1 MSTVSPINGRGASSN
16 PPNRFIPIYSEQGP
30 EWVDPEDP
38 SPKTQFFRDE
48 SRAIL
53 ATNNSPDIPFTY
65 SLNPYRG
72 CEHGCVYCYARPT
85 HEYLSLSPG
94 LDFETKILVKE
105 DAPELLR
112 KTFSSSKWVPQCVS
126 ISGVTDPYQ
135 PVERRL
141 QLTRRCL
148 QVFAEFRNPV
158 AIVTK
163 NALVTRDID
172 VLKELAGVNA
182 AAVFVSV
189 TSLDSALARVMEPR
203 TSTPEARLRAIRE
216 LAQAGVPV
224 GVMTAPVIPGLTDHE
239 IPAILCA
246 AAEAGARGAG
256 YVTLR
261 LPGAVADIFEQWL
274 TQHFPA
280 RKEKVMRR
288 LRSVRGGKR
297 NDTRFGVRMRGEGEW
312 AEVFAR
318 LFQMARKKAGIPDE
332 FPELSA
338 AAFRNPAERSLFD

>member
-1 MSTVSPINGRGASSN
+1 
-16 PPNRFIPIYSEQGP
+16 EQGP
-30 EWVDPEDP
+30 EWLDPEDP
-38 SPKTQFFRDE
+38 SAKTQFFRDE
-48 SRAIL
+48 SRVIL
-53 ATNNSPDIPFTY
+53 ASNNSPDIPFTY

-72 CEHGCVYCYARPT
+72 CEHGCVYCYARLT

-112 KTFSSSKWVPQCVS
+112 KTLSSPKWVPQCVS

-148 QVFAEFRNPV
+148 QVFAAFRNPV

-172 VLKELAGVNA
+172 VLQELASVNA
-182 AAVFVSV
+182 AAVFVSG
-189 TSLDSALARVMEPR
+189 TSLAPALARVMEPR
-203 TSTPEARLRAIRE
+203 TSTPAARLRAIQE

-239 IPAILCA
+239 VPAILRA

-261 LPGAVADIFEQWL
+261 LPGAVADLFEQWL
-274 TQHFPA
+274 T
-280 RKEKVMRR
+280 
-288 LRSVRGGKR
+288 
-297 NDTRFGVRMRGEGEW
+297 
-312 AEVFAR
+312 
-318 LFQMARKKAGIPDE
+318 
-332 FPELSA
+332 
-338 AAFRNPAERSLFD
+338 